1 MHTTR
6 SADGTA
12 IAFDRTGSGSPV
24 VLVSGASC
32 AWGIHTALAGLLA
45 AAGPEGA
52 AATRRHPA
60 GHTVVNYDRRGRG
73 DSGDTL
79 PYAVEREIEDL
90 RAVIEEAGG
99 SAAVFGNSSG
109 AVLALRAA
117 AAGLPI
123 TRLALWEP
131 PFQLDA
137 GAPGGAEAYAKE
149 LTACLAEDRRGDAV
163 ALFLRSV
170 GLPAAM
176 IGQMRQA
183 PGWASMEAIA
193 PTLAYDAAV
202 MGDSRLPSDLANVE
216 IPTLVLTGSRTG
228 PWAPAAAQAISEVL
242 PSCRHVVLEGQ
253 DHNVSWDA
261 LLPPLLSFLG

>member
-12 IAFDRTGSGSPV
+12 IVFDRTGSGSPV

-32 AWGIHTALAGLLA
+32 ARGIHTALAGLLA
-45 AAGPEGA
+45 G
-52 AATRRHPA
+52 

-73 DSGDTL
+73 DSGDAL

-90 RAVIEEAGG
+90 GAVIEEAGG

-137 GAPGGAEAYAKE
+137 GAPGRAEAYAKE
-149 LTACLAEDRRGDAV
+149 LAACLADDRRGDAM

-170 GLPAAM
+170 GLPPAM

-183 PGWASMEAIA
+183 PMWASMEAIA

-202 MGDSRLPSDLANVE
+202 MGDHRLPSGLANVR

-228 PWAPAAAQAISEVL
+228 PWAPAAAQAMSGGL

-261 LLPPLLSFLG
+261 LLPPLMSFLGQ

>member
-32 AWGIHTALAGLLA
+32 ARGIHAALAGLLA
-45 AAGPEGA
+45 
-52 AATRRHPA
+52 A

-73 DSGDTL
+73 DSGDIL

-90 RAVIEEAGG
+90 GAVIEEAGG

-123 TRLALWEP
+123 TRLAL
-131 PFQLDA
+131 
-137 GAPGGAEAYAKE
+137 
-149 LTACLAEDRRGDAV
+149 
-163 ALFLRSV
+163 
-170 GLPAAM
+170 
-176 IGQMRQA
+176 
-183 PGWASMEAIA
+183 
-193 PTLAYDAAV
+193 
-202 MGDSRLPSDLANVE
+202 
-216 IPTLVLTGSRTG
+216 
-228 PWAPAAAQAISEVL
+228 
-242 PSCRHVVLEGQ
+242 
-253 DHNVSWDA
+253 
-261 LLPPLLSFLG
+261 